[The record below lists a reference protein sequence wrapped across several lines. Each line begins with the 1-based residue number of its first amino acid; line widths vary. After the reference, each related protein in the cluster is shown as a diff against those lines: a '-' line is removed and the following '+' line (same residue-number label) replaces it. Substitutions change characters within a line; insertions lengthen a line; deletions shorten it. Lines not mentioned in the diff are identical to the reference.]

1 MDLFVSTYENKID
14 AKGRVSV
21 PAAFRSVLAKE
32 GMDGVY
38 CFPSPSAP
46 ALEAGGERFMSK
58 MHMLFEDLPE
68 YDEARDD
75 LAMAIY
81 GSSENLKI
89 DGDGRIT
96 LPPGL
101 REHAGIGGRV
111 VFVGM
116 GDKFRIWEPERF
128 QAQMSVARKKARE
141 HRNVLGAGKRRS
153 SGAEGTRE

>member
-1 MDLFVSTYENKID
+1 
-14 AKGRVSV
+14 
-21 PAAFRSVLAKE
+21 
-32 GMDGVY
+32 
-38 CFPSPSAP
+38 
-46 ALEAGGERFMSK
+46 MSK

-68 YDEARDD
+68 YDDARDD

-128 QAQMSVARKKARE
+128 HAQMSVARKKARD
-141 HRNVLGAGKRRS
+141 HRNVLGAGKRRT